1 MNKLIFQVRYAPYR
15 ISLKSRSDWK
25 TMFSKC
31 PIPGSQYGGMN
42 IGSVGSSPE
51 LDFVAFV
58 PLDIRVT
65 SATTRIVRTA
75 TVTPFLASILRI
87 ESGIHA
93 PIRSTLLISGEVVV
107 EFIVNITE
115 AES

>member
-1 MNKLIFQVRYAPYR
+1 
-15 ISLKSRSDWK
+15 
-25 TMFSKC
+25 
-31 PIPGSQYGGMN
+31 MN

-51 LDFVAFV
+51 PDFVAFV

-75 TVTPFLASILRI
+75 AVIPFLASILRI

-93 PIRSTLLISGEVVV
+93 PIRSTLVISGEVVV
-107 EFIVNITE
+107 AFIVNVIE